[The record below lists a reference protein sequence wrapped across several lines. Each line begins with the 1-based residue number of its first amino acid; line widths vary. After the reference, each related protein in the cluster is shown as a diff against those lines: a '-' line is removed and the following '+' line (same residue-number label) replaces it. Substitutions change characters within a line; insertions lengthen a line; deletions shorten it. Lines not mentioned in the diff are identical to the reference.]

1 MQQFVRAERS
11 GYFALHLHVIA
22 QMQPYFHAAG
32 RLQYAKSS
40 QAHLQTMEDLEEK
53 MPSEDFKNFSHNGY
67 FTIRRTSE
75 FWSGVWS
82 DITIEQV
89 LMRAMKTNG
98 GQISNSRPTLGQW
111 VRAVPLCIPMCEALE
126 ELAGTH
132 CETSNQHSLHKDNAE
147 LRQARVIRDDT
158 DRKHLCGWLR
168 SHNPFEYTDKLVG
181 IFTGVEPGSSID
193 CDNAVSVESQQ
204 QKEMIGQN
212 FTDLK
217 LQRNKRV

>member
-1 MQQFVRAERS
+1 MQQLVRAERS

-22 QMQPYFHAAG
+22 QVQPYFHAAG

-40 QAHLQTMEDLEEK
+40 QVYLQTMEDLEEK
-53 MPSEDFKNFSHNGY
+53 MPSENFNFFSHNGY
-67 FTIRRTSE
+67 FTIRHTSK

-82 DITIEQV
+82 DMTIEQV

-98 GQISNSRPTLGQW
+98 GLTRGRQISDSTFGQW

-132 CETSNQHSLHKDNAE
+132 CETSDQHSLHKDHVE
-147 LRQARVIRDDT
+147 LRQARVTRDDT

-168 SHNPFEYTDKLVG
+168 SHNPF
-181 IFTGVEPGSSID
+181 
-193 CDNAVSVESQQ
+193 
-204 QKEMIGQN
+204 
-212 FTDLK
+212 
-217 LQRNKRV
+217 